1 MNFFEYQFIWILE
14 FKFNLIRILFATS
27 ILMQYNFK
35 NLWMMHNPD
44 KIKKIVCWLLVAC
57 LVSSLISSL
66 IKIYSMSLFYSMCQL
81 FV

>member
-14 FKFNLIRILFATS
+14 FKLNLIRILFATS

-44 KIKKIVCWLLVAC
+44 KIKKNSLLTF
-57 LVSSLISSL
+57 SSVISSL